1 VDSLKEQLQQSIIK
15 AVDHNR
21 ERIART
27 LQELIRFES
36 IVMADPTKAGP
47 GERECQKYLESRL
60 SAAGFETDLWE
71 PDADALLEKY
81 RGKPGAQQGRNFR
94 GRPNLAATLRGSGG
108 GRSILLTGHID
119 VVPAGERTH
128 WRYEPFAGAREGDCI
143 QGRGAVDM
151 KGGVASMLSAAEI
164 LRELNVPLA
173 GDILFAT
180 VVDEEIG
187 GMGALAMA
195 DRGYQAD
202 AGILTEPTDNRISPL
217 CHGILWGKIV
227 IDGIGGHA
235 ELKARHWDA
244 GGPVDAIGL
253 MRFVLDGIDALN
265 GRWRTDPRK
274 NHPLMELSHQITV
287 THVRAGEP
295 PSSTAGR
302 AEIVI
307 DVQYLPSEKDADG
320 VGGIVKREVEAHL
333 VRLAQ
338 VDPWLAEHP
347 PRVEWI
353 LDADCAEVKTDHPI
367 INTFAEACAVASHPF
382 RLWGMGAHTDMG
394 IPTELAKTPTINFGP
409 GDPSQAHQPNEY
421 VSIGDLVTCTKVI
434 ALAIAQWCG

>member
-1 VDSLKEQLQQSIIK
+1 MKNELERRIGD
-15 AVDHNR
+15 AVNRNR
-21 ERIART
+21 ERIAQT

-47 GERECQKYLESRL
+47 GERECQNYLERRL
-60 SAAGFETDLWE
+60 TAAGFKTDLWE
-71 PDADALLEKY
+71 PDADALLEIY

-94 GRPNLAATLRGSGG
+94 GRPNLAGTLPGSGG

-119 VVPAGERTH
+119 VVPPGEIAH
-128 WRYEPFAGAREGDCI
+128 WLHAPFAGAREGNSI
-143 QGRGAVDM
+143 HGRGAVDM
-151 KGGVASMLSAAEI
+151 KGGVACMLSAAEI
-164 LRELNVPLA
+164 LRELDVPLS

-187 GMGALAMA
+187 GMGTLAMA
-195 DRGYQAD
+195 DRGYRAD
-202 AGILTEPTDNRISPL
+202 AGILTEPTGNRVSPL

-244 GGPVDAIGL
+244 GGPVDAIAL
-253 MRFVLDGIDALN
+253 MRFILDGIDVLN
-265 GRWRTDPRK
+265 ERWRTDPRK
-274 NHPLMELSHQITV
+274 NHPLMELSNQIIV
-287 THVRAGEP
+287 TQVRAGEH

-302 AEIVI
+302 AEIIV

-320 VGGIVKREVEAHL
+320 VGGSVKREVESL
-333 VRLAQ
+333 VATISR

-353 LDADCAEVKTDHPI
+353 LDADCAEVEPDHAI
-367 INTFAEACAVASHPF
+367 ISTFAEACRTASHPF
-382 RLWGMGAHTDMG
+382 QLWGIGAHTDMG
-394 IPTELAKTPTINFGP
+394 IPTDLTKTPTINFGP
-409 GDPSQAHQPNEY
+409 GDPSQAHQPNEH
-421 VSIGDLVTCTKVI
+421 VSIDDLVTCTKVI
-434 ALAIAQWCG
+434 ALAIAHWCR